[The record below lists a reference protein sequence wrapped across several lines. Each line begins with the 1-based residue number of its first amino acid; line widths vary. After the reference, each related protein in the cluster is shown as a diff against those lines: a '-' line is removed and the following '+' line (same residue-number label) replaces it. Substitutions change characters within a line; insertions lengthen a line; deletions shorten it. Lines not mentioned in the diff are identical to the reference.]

1 MNTRKTLNPM
11 TEADLYCIGMESD
24 TAYRL
29 MPQLCEM
36 FGCHYPPRLTPPAN
50 PKRVALLGY
59 HFQPRL
65 APPSNAKRDAI
76 PCPFK
81 ETA

>member
-29 MPQLCEM
+29 MPQLCAM
-36 FGCHYPPRLTPPAN
+36 FGCHYPPRLEKHDTA
-50 PKRVALLGY
+50 KRVALADPL
-59 HFQPRL
+59 
-65 APPSNAKRDAI
+65 
-76 PCPFK
+76 K
-81 ETA
+81 EAA